1 MDMETDTQKKYFF
14 IRTFGCQMNV
24 HDTEQMAALLREA
37 GWKETASEGKA
48 GLILINTCSI
58 REKAAQKV
66 YSLLGRLQEVKRN
79 KPGLIL
85 GVAGCLAQQLGGQLV
100 RKIPAV
106 DLVFGTHQAHRLPEF
121 IRTVEGGGRVI
132 ETVFTDSVRSLHR
145 ITLPPAGT
153 ISAFVTIMQGCN
165 NYCAFCVVPY
175 LRGREESRPFRDI
188 LEEIRQLAGH
198 GVREVVLL
206 GQNVNSYGRNLAEG
220 ADFADLLREIAG
232 VEGIE
237 RIRFTTSHPK
247 DLSDK
252 LIRAFREIG
261 PLCEHIHLP
270 VQSGSD
276 RVLSRMNRGYT
287 REDYLG
293 KVARLR
299 DACPE
304 VAISSDMIVGFP
316 GETEA
321 DFEDT
326 LALMEEVRFDSLF
339 SFKYSERE
347 GTAALLLDGKLDDRI
362 KGRRLRILQELQDRY
377 TMEKN
382 QRDVGRT
389 LEVLVEGTSRNSGAD
404 LMGRTRTNR
413 IVNFPGDGVWIGR
426 TVPVAIREAFLHS
439 LRGEAVLPGLRYPAL
454 PASPEAA

>member
-1 MDMETDTQKKYFF
+1 METATQRKTFF

-24 HDTEQMAALLREA
+24 HDAGRMADLLREA
-37 GWKETASEGKA
+37 GWEDAA
-48 GLILINTCSI
+48 GERDARLILINTCSI

-66 YSLLGRLQEVKRN
+66 YSLLGRLQEMKRCR
-79 KPGLIL
+79 PDLIL

-121 IRTVEGGGRVI
+121 IRTVEGGGRVV
-132 ETVFTDSVRSLHR
+132 ETAFTESVCSLHR
-145 ITLPPAGT
+145 IVLPPAGT
-153 ISAFVTIMQGCN
+153 ISAFVTIMQGCD

-175 LRGREESRPFRDI
+175 LRGREESRPCREI
-188 LEEIRQLAGH
+188 LEEIRLLAGR

-220 ADFADLLREIAG
+220 ADFPDLLQAVSG

-261 PLCEHIHLP
+261 PLCGHIHLP

-276 RVLSRMNRGYT
+276 RILARMNRGYT
-287 REDYLG
+287 RDDYLG

-304 VAISSDMIVGFP
+304 VAISSDMIAGFP
-316 GETEA
+316 GETEE

-347 GTAALLLDGKLDDRI
+347 GTAALLLDGKLDERV
-362 KGRRLRILQELQDRY
+362 KGRRLRILQDLQDRH
-377 TMEKN
+377 TLEKHR
-382 QRDVGRT
+382 RDVGRT
-389 LEVLVEGTSRNSGAD
+389 LEVLVEGTSRNSDAD
-404 LMGRTRTNR
+404 LTGRTRTNR
-413 IVNFPGDGVWIGR
+413 IVNFPGDGAWIGR
-426 TVPVAIREAFLHS
+426 TVRVAIREAFLHS
-439 LRGEAVLPGLRYPAL
+439 LRGEAILPGLRSPAL
-454 PASPEAA
+454 PANPKAA

>member
-1 MDMETDTQKKYFF
+1 METDTQGKQFF

-24 HDTEQMAALLREA
+24 HDAEQMADLLVSM
-37 GWKETASEGKA
+37 GWEETKSEGRA
-48 GLILINTCSI
+48 DLILVNTCSI

-66 YSLLGRLQEVKRN
+66 YSLLGRLQEEKRRRR
-79 KPGLIL
+79 GLLI
-85 GVAGCLAQQLGGQLV
+85 GVAGCLAQQLGGELS

-106 DLVFGTHQAHRLPEF
+106 DLVFGTHQIHRLPEF
-121 IRTVEGGGRVI
+121 VRAAEGGRRVVG
-132 ETVFTDSVRSLHR
+132 TAFTDSVRSLHR
-145 ITLPPAGT
+145 VTLPPAGT
-153 ISAFVTIMQGCN
+153 IRAYVTIMQGCD

-175 LRGREESRPFRDI
+175 LRGREESRPCR
-188 LEEIRQLAGH
+188 EIREEVRMLAAR

-220 ADFADLLREIAG
+220 ADFPDLLREIAAVG
-232 VEGIE
+232 GIE

-247 DLSDK
+247 DLSDR

-261 PLCEHIHLP
+261 PLCEHIHLA

-276 RVLSRMNRGYT
+276 RILVRMNRKYT
-287 REDYLG
+287 RDAYLE

-299 DACPE
+299 DACPG
-304 VAISSDMIVGFP
+304 VAVTSDMIVGFP

-326 LALMEEVRFDSLF
+326 LALMEEVRFDGLF

-347 GTAALLLDGKLDDRI
+347 GTAALHLDGKVDERV
-362 KGRRLRILQELQDRY
+362 KGRRLRTLQELQDRHAL
-377 TMEKN
+377 EKN
-382 QRDVGRT
+382 RGEVGRT
-389 LEVLVEGTSRNSGAD
+389 LEVLVEGTSRNSDAD
-404 LMGRTRTNR
+404 LTGRTRTNR
-413 IVNFPGDGVWIGR
+413 IVNFPGDPSWIGR
-426 TVPVAIREAFLHS
+426 TVQVAIRDAFLHS
-439 LRGEAVLPGLRYPAL
+439 LRGEAMLPGLRSPAL